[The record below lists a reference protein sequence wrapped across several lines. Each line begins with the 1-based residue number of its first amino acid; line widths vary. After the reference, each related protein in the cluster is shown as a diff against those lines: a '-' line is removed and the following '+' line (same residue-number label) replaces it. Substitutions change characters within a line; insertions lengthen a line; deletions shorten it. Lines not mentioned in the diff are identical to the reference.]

1 MNIYHNFVGGEWI
14 ISTASQRHLN
24 MNPANIRDVLGELPL
39 STPSE
44 IVAATE
50 SATHAFQ
57 TWRKLPAPQRGAM
70 VTRAAHIMH
79 TRKDALAHTL
89 SREEGKLLSEAQGEI
104 TQAINTIEFCGSQGW
119 RLAGATIPSESYNS
133 FGYTTKQPLGCVA
146 IITSW
151 NIPVATPSRKI
162 AAALVTGNTVVFK
175 PSPFVP
181 ETAECILRCFVDAGL
196 PPGVLNMVHGDHEA
210 GIALI
215 EAPETQAV
223 SYTGS
228 TSSGL
233 AVHERAARRGI
244 RVQCNTR
251 GHNAMIVLEDADI
264 DLAVA
269 GVTASAFGAT
279 GQSATS
285 ADWVI
290 LAHPVADAFL
300 ERLVNTTC
308 AMQLGVGTQDGVHMG
323 PCVNEQQMQGALMY
337 TQAGIA
343 QGATLL
349 CGGSRV
355 LEGEL
360 KHGFFVSPTVLD
372 RMRSEMPV
380 VSQKILGPVLS
391 VFRVENFDEAMSVAN
406 KAHQSLVSGI
416 YTRDTTRIFR
426 YIDGIQSLTTYVNSR
441 VPGNIPHALFD
452 DAQLPGS
459 GAHSLGSDLFDAY
472 MVTKVTYIDYTS
484 QAE

>member
-1 MNIYHNFVGGEWI
+1 MNIYHNFVDGEWLL
-14 ISTASQRHLN
+14 STSSQRHLN
-24 MNPANIRDVLGELPL
+24 TNPANVRDVLGELPL
-39 STPSE
+39 STPNEVVVSTE
-44 IVAATE
+44 AAKN
-50 SATHAFQ
+50 AFQ
-57 TWRKLPAPQRGAM
+57 TWRKLPAPQRGAI
-70 VTRAAHIMH
+70 VTRAAHIMQA
-79 TRKDALAHTL
+79 RRDELARTL

-104 TQAINTIEFCGSQGW
+104 TQAINTIEFCGNQGW
-119 RLAGATIPSESYNS
+119 RLAGATIPSESVDS
-133 FGYTTKQPLGCVA
+133 FGYTMKQPLGCVA

-181 ETAECILRCFVDAGL
+181 ETAEGVLRCFIEAGL
-196 PPGVLNMVHGDHEA
+196 PPGVLNMVHGDHET

-215 EAPETQAV
+215 EAAETQLV

-251 GHNAMIVLEDADI
+251 GHNVMIVLEDADI

-285 ADWVI
+285 TDWVI

-308 AMQLGVGTQDGVHMG
+308 AMQLGAGVQDGIAMG
-323 PCVNEQQMQGALMY
+323 PCVNEQQMRDSLTY
-337 TQAGIA
+337 IEAGIA

-355 LEGEL
+355 IEGDL
-360 KHGFFVSPTVLD
+360 QHGFFVSPTVLD
-372 RMRSEMPV
+372 RVRTEMSIV
-380 VSQKILGPVLS
+380 NQKILGPVLS
-391 VFRVENFDEAMSVAN
+391 VFRVENFDEAMMVAN
-406 KAHQSLVSGI
+406 KAQQSLVSGI
-416 YTRDTTRIFR
+416 YTRDTSRIFR
-426 YIDGIQSLTTYVNSR
+426 YIDGIQALTTYVNSR
-441 VPGNIPHALFD
+441 TPGNIPQTPFD

-459 GAHSLGSDLFDAY
+459 GAHSLGSELFDAY
-472 MVTKVTYIDYTS
+472 MSTKVTYIDYTS
-484 QAE
+484 RSE